1 MNIKNH
7 SLMILPPHNPEGWD
21 DSLLSEYRNEVGAR
35 SEVAVVVGIF
45 SLPIGIFVAFTSLA
59 SLNFQSLNL
68 TAASGLIVTAFGLLS
83 SAIAYAYSRHMN
95 TIDDIQMV
103 RTKLFFSAVR
113 RMRPYDQ
120 FAKPYAVTR

>member
-1 MNIKNH
+1 MTIKNN
-7 SLMILPPHNPEGWD
+7 SLMILPPHNPESWD
-21 DSLLSEYRNEVGAR
+21 DSLLSEYRSEVGAR
-35 SEVAVVVGIF
+35 SEVAIIAGIF
-45 SLPIGIFVAFTSLA
+45 SLPIGIFTAFTSLA
-59 SLNFQSLNL
+59 SSNFHSLNL
-68 TAASGLIVTAFGLLS
+68 AANGGLAVTALGLIS
-83 SAIAYAYSRHMN
+83 SALAYTYSRHMN